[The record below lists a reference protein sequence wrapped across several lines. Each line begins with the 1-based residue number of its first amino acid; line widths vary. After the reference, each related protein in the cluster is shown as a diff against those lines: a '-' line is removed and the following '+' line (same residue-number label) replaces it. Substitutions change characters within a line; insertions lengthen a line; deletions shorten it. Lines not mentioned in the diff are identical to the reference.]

1 MLSKRG
7 IAFQPLQRHTT
18 LFLQHTSPPHNCALF
33 VVRSTHN
40 PRTNHKQ
47 QQTKKVGEIID
58 ESNPK
63 LSALNHVAN
72 SPCRACPTPPKAT
85 TIHTLVAHFF
95 FSIVTPA
102 LLFPLPPLTNA
113 LAIVHWQVA
122 TNLGATP
129 SFFCVN
135 LVLPKGAGH
144 QLDTWLLQPHSEFC
158 FVDKGWLPP
167 TPSLCQHLPTA
178 TP

>member
-1 MLSKRG
+1 MKVARASKNIVLLFLLCQVKAGASRPKPASAFRAKQHFSVLSKRG

-72 SPCRACPTPPKAT
+72 SPCRACPTPPKAGP
-85 TIHTLVAHFF
+85 FF

-102 LLFPLPPLTNA
+102 LLFP
-113 LAIVHWQVA
+113 HYH
-122 TNLGATP
+122 P
-129 SFFCVN
+129 S
-135 LVLPKGAGH
+135 PM
-144 QLDTWLLQPHSEFC
+144 HS
-158 FVDKGWLPP
+158 
-167 TPSLCQHLPTA
+167 PSCIRK
-178 TP
+178 